1 MPFKIKYV
9 RGNDQQSAAIMNRT
23 KLKNMYY
30 KHPTEENM
38 RKLKK
43 QRNFCVKLLR
53 ETKKDFYSNLDARQI
68 TDNRKFWKNVKP
80 LFSTK
85 TINASNIILFDNDK
99 IIRNEADVAE
109 KFNNYFSN
117 VVETLNI
124 PEIDA
129 VTIISDHIAD
139 PIDQAIYKYSK
150 HPSTIAIKE
159 KCASNIKFS
168 F

>member
-1 MPFKIKYV
+1 MNKDMRK
-9 RGNDQQSAAIMNRT
+9 AIMNRT
-23 KLKNMYY
+23 KLKNKYY

-38 RKLKK
+38 RKFKK

-53 ETKKDFYSNLDARQI
+53 ETKKSFYSNLDARQI
-68 TDNRKFWKNVKP
+68 TDNRKFWKNIKP

-99 IIRNEADVAE
+99 IIRNEAVVAE
-109 KFNNYFSN
+109 KFNDYFSN

-150 HPSTIAIKE
+150 HPSIIAIKE
-159 KCASNIKFS
+159 KCAYNIKFS
-168 F
+168 FQNVTETEV

>member
-1 MPFKIKYV
+1 MNKDMRK
-9 RGNDQQSAAIMNRT
+9 AIMNRT
-23 KLKNMYY
+23 KLKNMCY

-38 RKLKK
+38 RKFKK

-53 ETKKDFYSNLDARQI
+53 ETRKDFYSNLDARQI
-68 TDNRKFWKNVKP
+68 TDNRKFWKNIKP
-80 LFSTK
+80 LFPTK
-85 TINASNIILFDNDK
+85 TIDASNIILFDNDK
-99 IIRNEADVAE
+99 VIRNEADVAE

-150 HPSTIAIKE
+150 HPSIYISIVNTLVYI
-159 KCASNIKFS
+159 
-168 F
+168 